1 MSIVGLWWIKLKW
14 SYVRGLIHDIGLFSC
29 VDEFWQRWELSG
41 KFVIEFNEEMVM
53 EWINGKS
60 F

>member
-1 MSIVGLWWIKLKW
+1 M
-14 SYVRGLIHDIGLFSC
+14 HDIGLFSC
-29 VDEFWQRWELSG
+29 VDEFWQWWELSG